1 MTPPGGTGIWAPETP
16 TPTLPSPS
24 TPTLPA
30 HSSYPPTPTLPAHS
44 YPPNSIPP
52 RPLLPSHPQFYLS
65 DSDFQDI
72 FGKSKEE
79 FYSMAKWKQQ
89 QEKKKLGFF

>member
-1 MTPPGGTGIWAPETP
+1 MDHTSGWHWNPVPP
-16 TPTLPSPS
+16 
-24 TPTLPA
+24 
-30 HSSYPPTPTLPAHS
+30 HRHS
-44 YPPNSIPP
+44 YP
-52 RPLLPSHPQFYLS
+52 LPQFYLS